1 MILPR
6 FYPIL
11 DTALL
16 AGRGLEVSIAS
27 KALLG
32 AGVTIL
38 QYRHKRAFHQMHFD
52 DLRKLAEACRK
63 TGTLLIVNDRA
74 DFAVLLD
81 AGVHLGQT
89 DLPVRAARQVVG
101 TNAVIGYSTHNEE
114 QLRSGDEQ
122 PADYL
127 AIGPIFETK
136 TKQQHDPVVGL
147 VELARLRKLTAKPLV
162 AIGGIGLQQARSVF
176 DAGADSVAVISGLL
190 TPACSPASLR
200 KRADEWMAAT
210 AG

>member
-1 MILPR
+1 VILPR

-16 AGRGLEVSIAS
+16 AGRGLEVSITA

-38 QYRHKRAFHQMHFD
+38 QYRHKRAFHQEHFD
-52 DLRKLAEACRK
+52 DLRKLAEACHK
-63 TGTLLIVNDRA
+63 AGTLLIVNDRA
-74 DFAVLLD
+74 DFAMLLQ

-101 TNAVIGYSTHNEE
+101 PNTVIGYSTHNEE

-136 TKQQHDPVVGL
+136 SKRKPSPVVG
-147 VELARLRKLTAKPLV
+147 VAELARLRKLTTKPLV
-162 AIGGIGLQQARSVF
+162 AIGGIGLEQAKAVF
-176 DAGADSVAVISGLL
+176 DAGADSVAVISGVL
-190 TPACSPASLR
+190 TPSCSPASLR
-200 KRADEWMAAT
+200 KRADDWLAAT
-210 AG
+210 AE

>member
-1 MILPR
+1 MPR

-11 DTALL
+11 DTAIL
-16 AGRGLEVSIAS
+16 AARGLEVSLAA
-27 KALLG
+27 KPLLQ
-32 AGVTIL
+32 AGVAIL
-38 QYRHKRAFHQMHFD
+38 QYRHKRAFHQAQFD
-52 DLRKLAEACRK
+52 DLRKLAEACRQA
-63 TGTLLIVNDRA
+63 GTLLIVNDRA
-74 DFAVLLD
+74 DFAVLLQ

-89 DLPVRAARQVVG
+89 DLPVLAARRVVG
-101 TNAVIGYSTHNEE
+101 PNGVIGYSTHNEE

-136 TKQQHDPVVGL
+136 SKQKPDPVVG
-147 VELARLRKLTAKPLV
+147 VAELARLRKLTAKPLV
-162 AIGGIGLQQARSVF
+162 AVGGIGLEQAKAVF
-176 DAGADSVAVISGLL
+176 EAGADSIAVISGVL

-210 AG
+210 A

>member
-1 MILPR
+1 VIMPR

-16 AGRGLEVSIAS
+16 ASRGLEVSIAA

-32 AGVTIL
+32 AGVAIL
-38 QYRHKRAFHQMHFD
+38 QYRHKRAFHQEHFD
-52 DLRKLAEACRK
+52 DLRKLAESCRQ

-74 DFAVLLD
+74 DFAVLLQ

-89 DLPVRAARQVVG
+89 DLPVLAARRVVG
-101 TNAVIGYSTHNEE
+101 PNAVIGYSTHNEK

-136 TKQQHDPVVGL
+136 SKHKPDPVVG
-147 VELARLRKLTAKPLV
+147 VAELARLRKLTTKPLV
-162 AIGGIGLQQARSVF
+162 AIGGIGLEQAKTVF
-176 DAGADSVAVISGLL
+176 DAGADSVAVISGVL
-190 TPACSPASLR
+190 TPSCSPASLR

-210 AG
+210 AS

>member
-16 AGRGLEVSIAS
+16 AGRGLEVSIAA

-38 QYRHKRAFHQMHFD
+38 QYRHKRAFHQEHFD
-52 DLRKLAEACRK
+52 DLRKLAEACHK
-63 TGTLLIVNDRA
+63 AGALLIVNDRA
-74 DFAVLLD
+74 DFAMLLQ

-101 TNAVIGYSTHNEE
+101 PNTVIGYSTHNEE
-114 QLRSGDEQ
+114 QLRSGDKQ

-136 TKQQHDPVVGL
+136 SKQKPDPVVG
-147 VELARLRKLTAKPLV
+147 VAELARLRKLTAKPLV
-162 AIGGIGLQQARSVF
+162 AIGGIGLEQAKAVF
-176 DAGADSVAVISGLL
+176 DAGADSVAVISGVL
-190 TPACSPASLR
+190 TPSCSPASLR
-200 KRADEWMAAT
+200 KRADEWLAAT

>member
-16 AGRGLEVSIAS
+16 AGRGLEVSMAA

-32 AGVTIL
+32 AGVSIL
-38 QYRHKRAFHQMHFD
+38 QYRHKRPFHQEHFD
-52 DLRKLAEACRK
+52 DLRKLAEACRQA
-63 TGTLLIVNDRA
+63 GALLIVNDRA
-74 DFAVLLD
+74 DFAVLLQ

-89 DLPVRAARQVVG
+89 DLPVLAARRMVG
-101 TNAVIGYSTHNEE
+101 PDSLIGYSTHNEE

-127 AIGPIFETK
+127 AIGPIFATK
-136 TKQQHDPVVGL
+136 SKHKPDPVVG
-147 VELARLRKLTAKPLV
+147 VPELARLRKLTVKPLV
-162 AIGGIGLQQARSVF
+162 AIGGIGLDQAKAVF
-176 DAGADSVAVISGLL
+176 DAGADSIAVISGIF
-190 TPACSPASLR
+190 TPSCSPASLR
-200 KRADEWMAAT
+200 KRADEWMAVT
-210 AG
+210 AS

>member
-1 MILPR
+1 MPR

-16 AGRGLEVSIAS
+16 AGRGLEVSIAA

-32 AGVTIL
+32 AGITIL
-38 QYRHKRAFHQMHFD
+38 QYRHKRAFHQEHFD
-52 DLRKLAEACRK
+52 DLRKLAEACHKAR
-63 TGTLLIVNDRA
+63 TLLVVNDRA
-74 DFAVLLD
+74 DFAVLLA
-81 AGVHLGQT
+81 AGLHLGQT

-101 TNAVIGYSTHNEE
+101 PNAVIGYSTHNED
-114 QLRSGDEQ
+114 QLRSGDKQ

-136 TKQQHDPVVGL
+136 SKQKADPVVG
-147 VELARLRKLTAKPLV
+147 VAELARLRKLTAKPLV
-162 AIGGIGLQQARSVF
+162 AIGGIGIEQAETVF

-190 TPACSPASLR
+190 TPSCSPASLR
-200 KRADEWMAAT
+200 KRADEWMAVT
-210 AG
+210 G

>member
-1 MILPR
+1 MPR

-16 AGRGLEVSIAS
+16 ASRGLEVSIAA

-32 AGVTIL
+32 AGVAIL
-38 QYRHKRAFHQMHFD
+38 QYRHKRAFHQEHFD
-52 DLRKLAEACRK
+52 DLRKLAESCRQ

-74 DFAVLLD
+74 DFAVLLE

-89 DLPVRAARQVVG
+89 DIPVRAARQVVG
-101 TNAVIGYSTHNEE
+101 PVAVVGYSTHNEE

-127 AIGPIFETK
+127 AIGPIFATK
-136 TKQQHDPVVGL
+136 SKQTPDPVVG
-147 VELARLRKLTAKPLV
+147 VAELARLRKLTAKPLV
-162 AIGGIGLQQARSVF
+162 AIGGIGLDQAKAVF
-176 DAGADSVAVISGLL
+176 DAGADSIAVISGVL
-190 TPACSPASLR
+190 TPSCSPASLR

-210 AG
+210 TG

>member
-16 AGRGLEVSIAS
+16 AGRGLEVSIAA

-38 QYRHKRAFHQMHFD
+38 QYRHKRAFHQEHFD
-52 DLRKLAEACRK
+52 DLRKLAEACHK
-63 TGTLLIVNDRA
+63 AGTLLIVNDRA
-74 DFAVLLD
+74 DFAVLLQ

-101 TNAVIGYSTHNEE
+101 PNTVIGYSTHNEA

-136 TKQQHDPVVGL
+136 SKQKPDPVVG
-147 VELARLRKLTAKPLV
+147 VAELARLRKLTTKPLV
-162 AIGGIGLQQARSVF
+162 AIGGIGLKQAKAVF
-176 DAGADSVAVISGLL
+176 DAGADSVAVISGVL
-190 TPACSPASLR
+190 TPSCSPVSLR
-200 KRADEWMAAT
+200 KRADEWLAAT
-210 AG
+210 AE

>member
-38 QYRHKRAFHQMHFD
+38 QYRHKRAFHQEHFD

-147 VELARLRKLTAKPLV
+147 AELTRLRKLTAKPLV

-176 DAGADSVAVISGLL
+176 DAGADSVAVISGFL

>member
-1 MILPR
+1 MPR

-16 AGRGLEVSIAS
+16 ASRGLEVSIAA

-32 AGVTIL
+32 AGVAIL
-38 QYRHKRAFHQMHFD
+38 QYRHKRAFHQEHFD
-52 DLRKLAEACRK
+52 DLRKLAESCRQ

-74 DFAVLLD
+74 DFAVLLQ

-89 DLPVRAARQVVG
+89 DLPVLAARRVVG
-101 TNAVIGYSTHNEE
+101 PNAVIGYSTHNEK

-136 TKQQHDPVVGL
+136 SKHKPDPVVG
-147 VELARLRKLTAKPLV
+147 VAELARLRKLTTKPLV
-162 AIGGIGLQQARSVF
+162 AIGGIGLEQAKTVF
-176 DAGADSVAVISGLL
+176 DAGADSVAVISGVL
-190 TPACSPASLR
+190 TPSCSPASLR

-210 AG
+210 AS